1 VAEIIHVD
9 KIVRSTRIVRM
20 SRTNR
25 LEPDRAALV
34 DAIVAQFRASLGE
47 LRCVGSERLVKH
59 GVSMAHL
66 HLMSMLDRHGE
77 LPMSRVAELLG
88 VSDSNA
94 TGLVDRMEEHGFV
107 ERVRHPDDR
116 RVVLVRV
123 SDRGRQILADVE
135 VLRDDLVVRILGRL
149 DKPRLERLA
158 LALDDVRAVV
168 AELAVDEPG
177 IFSHRHPHAA
187 PAATPAGASTAA
199 ATAVPAAS

>member
-1 VAEIIHVD
+1 MA
-9 KIVRSTRIVRM
+9 
-20 SRTNR
+20 RTNR
-25 LEPDRAALV
+25 LDPDRAALV

-47 LRCVGSERLVKH
+47 LRCVGSERLVRH

-107 ERVRHPDDR
+107 ERVRHPEDR

-135 VLRDDLVVRILGRL
+135 VLRDDLVVRILARL
-149 DKPRLERLA
+149 DTSRLERLA
-158 LALDDVRAVV
+158 LALDDVRSAV
-168 AELAVDEPG
+168 AEVAAADPG
-177 IFSHRHPHAA
+177 VFAHADPHAPVAAA
-187 PAATPAGASTAA
+187 PAAS
-199 ATAVPAAS
+199 

>member
-1 VAEIIHVD
+1 
-9 KIVRSTRIVRM
+9 M

-25 LEPDRAALV
+25 PAVDRAALI
-34 DAIVAQFRASLGE
+34 DGIVAQFRASLGE
-47 LRCVGSERLVKH
+47 LRCVGSERLVRH

-107 ERVRHPDDR
+107 ERVRHPEDR

-123 SDRGRQILADVE
+123 SGRGRQILADVE

-149 DKPRLERLA
+149 DKPQLERLA
-158 LALDDVRAVV
+158 RALDDVGSAVARV
-168 AELAVDEPG
+168 AADEPG
-177 IFSHRHPHAA
+177 IFSHAHPHAA
-187 PAATPAGASTAA
+187 PDAA
-199 ATAVPAAS
+199 APAAS

>member
-1 VAEIIHVD
+1 
-9 KIVRSTRIVRM
+9 M
-20 SRTNR
+20 SRTI
-25 LEPDRAALV
+25 ETDRAALV

-47 LRCVGSERLVKH
+47 LRCVGSERLVQH
-59 GVSMAHL
+59 GVSMGHL

-107 ERVRHPDDR
+107 ERVRHPEDR

-135 VLRDDLVVRILGRL
+135 VLRDDLVVRILSRL
-149 DKPRLERLA
+149 DTPRLERLA
-158 LALDDVRAVV
+158 VALEDVRRVV

-177 IFSHRHPHAA
+177 IFSHRHPHTAPAAPTAPATAA
-187 PAATPAGASTAA
+187 PAAS
-199 ATAVPAAS
+199 

>member
-1 VAEIIHVD
+1 
-9 KIVRSTRIVRM
+9 M

-47 LRCVGSERLVKH
+47 LRCVGSERLVRH
-59 GVSMAHL
+59 GVSMGHL

-107 ERVRHPDDR
+107 ERVRHPEDR

-123 SDRGRQILADVE
+123 SGRGRQILADVE

-149 DKPRLERLA
+149 DKPQLERLA
-158 LALDDVRAVV
+158 RALDDVGSAVALV
-168 AELAVDEPG
+168 AADEPG
-177 IFSHRHPHAA
+177 IFSHAHPHAA
-187 PAATPAGASTAA
+187 PDA
-199 ATAVPAAS
+199 AVPAAS

>member
-1 VAEIIHVD
+1 
-9 KIVRSTRIVRM
+9 M

-25 LEPDRAALV
+25 LDPERTALV
-34 DAIVAQFRASLGE
+34 DGIVAQFRASLGE
-47 LRCVGSERLVKH
+47 LRCVGSERLVRH

-107 ERVRHPDDR
+107 ERVRHPEDR

-149 DKPRLERLA
+149 DTPRLERLA
-158 LALDDVRAVV
+158 QALDDVRSAV
-168 AELAVDEPG
+168 AEVAANEPG
-177 IFSHRHPHAA
+177 VFAHAHPHAA
-187 PAATPAGASTAA
+187 PVAA
-199 ATAVPAAS
+199 APVAS

>member
-1 VAEIIHVD
+1 
-9 KIVRSTRIVRM
+9 M
-20 SRTNR
+20 SRTNQ

-47 LRCVGSERLVKH
+47 LRCVGSERLVRH
-59 GVSMAHL
+59 GVSMGHL

-149 DKPRLERLA
+149 DKPQLERVARSLE
-158 LALDDVRAVV
+158 DVARAVARV
-168 AELAVDEPG
+168 TADEPG
-177 IFSHRHPHAA
+177 IFAHAHPHAA
-187 PAATPAGASTAA
+187 PVAA
-199 ATAVPAAS
+199 APAAS

>member
-1 VAEIIHVD
+1 
-9 KIVRSTRIVRM
+9 M
-20 SRTNR
+20 SRTNH

-123 SDRGRQILADVE
+123 SERGRQILADVE

-149 DKPRLERLA
+149 DNARLQRLA
-158 LALDDVRAVV
+158 QALDDVRAVV

-177 IFSHRHPHAA
+177 IFSHRHPHPT
-187 PAATPAGASTAA
+187 PAAEPTAA
-199 ATAVPAAS
+199 TVAS

>member
-1 VAEIIHVD
+1 
-9 KIVRSTRIVRM
+9 M
-20 SRTNR
+20 SRTNKPA
-25 LEPDRAALV
+25 PDRAALV
-34 DAIVAQFRASLGE
+34 DGIVAQFRASLGE
-47 LRCVGSERLVKH
+47 LRCVGSERLVRH
-59 GVSMAHL
+59 GVSMPHL
-66 HLMSMLDRHGE
+66 HLMSMLDRHGQ

-149 DKPRLERLA
+149 DTAQLERLA
-158 LALDDVRAVV
+158 LALDDVASVV
-168 AELAVDEPG
+168 AEVAADEPG
-177 IFSHRHPHAA
+177 IFAHAHPHAA
-187 PAATPAGASTAA
+187 PASAA
-199 ATAVPAAS
+199 AAPAAS

>member
-1 VAEIIHVD
+1 
-9 KIVRSTRIVRM
+9 M

-25 LEPDRAALV
+25 PAAHRAALI
-34 DAIVAQFRASLGE
+34 DGIVAQFRASLGE
-47 LRCVGSERLVKH
+47 LRCVGSERLVRH

-66 HLMSMLDRHGE
+66 HVMSMLDRHGE

-116 RVVLVRV
+116 RVVLVRI

-135 VLRDDLVVRILGRL
+135 VLRDDLVVRIMGRL
-149 DKPRLERLA
+149 DTAQLERLA
-158 LALDDVRAVV
+158 AALNDVASVV
-168 AELAVDEPG
+168 AKVAVDEPG
-177 IFSHRHPHAA
+177 IFSHAHPHTAPASVAAA
-187 PAATPAGASTAA
+187 PVAS
-199 ATAVPAAS
+199 

>member
-1 VAEIIHVD
+1 
-9 KIVRSTRIVRM
+9 M

-25 LEPDRAALV
+25 LDPDRAALV
-34 DAIVAQFRASLGE
+34 DGIVAQFRASLGE
-47 LRCVGSERLVKH
+47 LRCVGSERLVRQ

-94 TGLVDRMEEHGFV
+94 TGLIDRMEEHGFV
-107 ERVRHPDDR
+107 ERGRHPDDR

-135 VLRDDLVVRILGRL
+135 ILRDDLIVRILGRL
-149 DKPRLERLA
+149 DTPRLERLA
-158 LALDDVRAVV
+158 LALDDVGSAV
-168 AELAVDEPG
+168 AEVALDEPG
-177 IFSHRHPHAA
+177 VFSHAHPH
-187 PAATPAGASTAA
+187 PIPVAATPAAS
-199 ATAVPAAS
+199 

>member
-9 KIVRSTRIVRM
+9 KIVRSNRIVRM

-177 IFSHRHPHAA
+177 IISHRHPHAA
-187 PAATPAGASTAA
+187 TAA
-199 ATAVPAAS
+199 PAAS

>member
-187 PAATPAGASTAA
+187 TAAAPTAA
-199 ATAVPAAS
+199 ATAAPAAS

>member
-1 VAEIIHVD
+1 
-9 KIVRSTRIVRM
+9 
-20 SRTNR
+20 
-25 LEPDRAALV
+25 
-34 DAIVAQFRASLGE
+34 
-47 LRCVGSERLVKH
+47 
-59 GVSMAHL
+59 
-66 HLMSMLDRHGE
+66 
-77 LPMSRVAELLG
+77 MSRVAELLG

-177 IFSHRHPHAA
+177 IFAHRHPHTATAA
-187 PAATPAGASTAA
+187 PAAS
-199 ATAVPAAS
+199 